1 MDPDEKYHPNSTAI
15 TQSPSGHMRSCTS
28 TRWSCGLKKETK
40 KKKKNHGQKNYGL
53 NDGLMQT
60 NVQTDNVLT
69 DHKQAAGTW
78 TCPEGTFK
86 DGNKKII

>member
-1 MDPDEKYHPNSTAI
+1 MEL
-15 TQSPSGHMRSCTS
+15 
-28 TRWSCGLKKETK
+28 WSKKGNK
-40 KKKKNHGQKNYGL
+40 NLKKNHGQKNYGL

-86 DGNKKII
+86 D